1 MGYSNEIK
9 PTCRLS
15 EIKDRTAVNGE
26 VFVVR
31 DTNNKAAALVYAND
45 GDNNSD
51 RVRSAFAKSTGV
63 KFTDTRCSR
72 LKNVK

>member
-15 EIKDRTAVNGE
+15 EIKDRSAVNGNLL
-26 VFVVR
+26 VVR
-31 DTNNKAAALVYAND
+31 DAQNKAEALVYA
-45 GDNNSD
+45 DNETNTVD
-51 RVRSAFAKSTGV
+51 RVRSAFAKATGV
-63 KFTDTRCSR
+63 KRDDTRCSR

>member
-15 EIKDRTAVNGE
+15 EIKDRTAVNGN

-31 DTNNKAAALVYAND
+31 DANNKAEALVYAD
-45 GDNNSD
+45 GGDNNSD
-51 RVRSAFAKSTGV
+51 RVRAAFAKSNGV
-63 KFTDTRCSR
+63 KFTDTRCAR